1 MSVWECLGSVPALP
15 GALCRGDW
23 ELFDA
28 TIGSRGGDREQ
39 LQAARDAAVALCQRC
54 PALSPCGSWFDSLPK
69 AARPSAI
76 TAGRLGGVE

>member
-1 MSVWECLGSVPALP
+1 MPALP

-39 LQAARDAAVALCQRC
+39 LQAARDAAVELCQRC
-54 PALSPCGSWFDSLPK
+54 PALGQCRAWLDSLPK
-69 AARPSAI
+69 TARPSAI
-76 TAGRLGGVE
+76 TAGRLCGDE